1 MPKNSFVKPYLKWA
15 GGKRQLL
22 PEIRKHIPASLNN
35 CRYFEPFVGAG
46 AVFFDRQPKKALIN
60 DFNAQLML
68 TYIAIRDRV
77 NDLID
82 LLKVHKERNTENYF
96 YEVRG
101 QDRDTE
107 KFAALSDVEKAARLI
122 FLNKTCYNGLYRVN
136 AQGLFNAPYGRY
148 QNPVICDEP
157 VLRAIHKYLN
167 GSEIEILDGDFA
179 AAVRSADR
187 HSFVYFDPP
196 YHSPDNTNFIGY
208 QADKFDESEQ
218 TRLRDTF
225 AELTERG
232 VRCLLS
238 NSDTAF
244 IRQLYADDR
253 YEMISVTA
261 KRAINSDGAGRGS
274 VNELLIKNWRQPDGF
289 AEDKY

>member
-1 MPKNSFVKPYLKWA
+1 MMPKNLLVKPYLKWA

-22 PEIRKHIPASLNN
+22 PEIRKYVPARLSNY
-35 CRYFEPFVGAG
+35 RYFEPFVGAG
-46 AVFFDRQPKKALIN
+46 AVFFDRQPKRALIN
-60 DFNAQLML
+60 DFNVQLML
-68 TYIAIRDRV
+68 TYSAIRDRV
-77 NDLID
+77 DDLIA
-82 LLKVHKERNTENYF
+82 LLRIHKERNTEEYF

-101 QDRDTE
+101 LDRDAE

-157 VLRAIHKYLN
+157 VLRAIHLYLN
-167 GSEIEILDGDFA
+167 SGEIEILNGDFS
-179 AAVRSADR
+179 AAVRGADNR
-187 HSFVYFDPP
+187 SFVYFDPP

-208 QADKFDESEQ
+208 QADKFDENEQ
-218 TRLRDTF
+218 IRLRDTF
-225 AELTERG
+225 AELTKRG
-232 VRCLLS
+232 VHCLLS

-253 YEMISVTA
+253 YEIISVTA
-261 KRAINSDGAGRGS
+261 KRAINSDGAGRGN
-274 VNELLIKNWRQPDGF
+274 VHELLIKNWR
-289 AEDKY
+289 